1 MSKREMKEGN
11 VIMAQLNKSKPK
23 NGKLACQT
31 CVVEGNLN
39 EEIELQG
46 NKKSCMSMLECDHS
60 WMPSCDLCS
69 YYR

>member
-1 MSKREMKEGN
+1 MSKREMKEEN

-23 NGKLACQT
+23 NSKLASQT

-46 NKKSCMSMLECDHS
+46 SEKSCKSMFECDHS
-60 WMPSCDLCS
+60 WMPNCDLCD